1 MSAASTNHYDIYSW
15 ILKNIESC
23 TSKEQMK
30 SAYILLLNWKYR
42 SGLEYDH
49 SLFISLI
56 FHYETKSSS
65 LKKAKKKK
73 KKKKNDTIQLNS

>member
-1 MSAASTNHYDIYSW
+1 
-15 ILKNIESC
+15 
-23 TSKEQMK
+23 MK